1 MRIALIIHRPQARG
15 QEIFASLLGNFL
27 LKLGHEVVVLSLY
40 QGEFILPFKG
50 THFQLNAKSLGL
62 KNLRQFSQH
71 LRDFNPDIVQA
82 NGGDTLKFAVLSR
95 LVFPF
100 EGKLIFNNGGVVGYY
115 LRSYFHRLIYGFL
128 LARVD
133 GAVSVSEFSGNELK
147 KWIPAIVPQGVIP
160 IGIPREMQFALV
172 PPVSHP
178 VFVHIGGFTP
188 EKNHAFL
195 LDLFQDFLEKVNPH
209 AQLWLIGDG
218 PYKIQIQE
226 SCSLELSKAIR
237 FFGAI
242 ADPWSVVPANA
253 ILLLPSK
260 IEGMPSV
267 IAEAFLAQIPVI
279 ASSVGGIPEMAN
291 AIPSC
296 SLVSLEDKNAWLK
309 VMDFW
314 ATLSAEEKSKL
325 TTPSKAKANI
335 RFDLKRAAEAFLE
348 FYQRL

>member
-15 QEIFASLLGNFL
+15 QEIFASLLGNYL

-40 QGEFILPFKG
+40 RGEFILPFKG
-50 THFQLNAKSLGL
+50 THIQLNAKSICL
-62 KNLRQFSQH
+62 KSLRQFSQH

-82 NGGDTLKFAVLSR
+82 NGGDTLKVAGLSR
-95 LVFPF
+95 LLLPF

-115 LRSYFHRLIYGFL
+115 LKSFYQRLFYRFL

-133 GAVSVSEFSGNELK
+133 GAISVSEFSGNELR
-147 KWIPAIVPQGVIP
+147 KWIPANVPQEIIP
-160 IGIPREMQFALV
+160 IGIPNEKEFGLAV
-172 PPVSHP
+172 PVAHP

-218 PYKIQIQE
+218 PFKAHIQE

-237 FFGAI
+237 FFGAVD
-242 ADPWSVVPANA
+242 DPWSVVPANA

-267 IAEAFLAQIPVI
+267 IAEAFLAEIPVI
-279 ASSVGGIPEMAN
+279 ASPVGGIPEMAN

-296 SLVSLEDKNAWLK
+296 SLVSLDDKNAWLK

-325 TTPSKAKANI
+325 TTPSKAKANT